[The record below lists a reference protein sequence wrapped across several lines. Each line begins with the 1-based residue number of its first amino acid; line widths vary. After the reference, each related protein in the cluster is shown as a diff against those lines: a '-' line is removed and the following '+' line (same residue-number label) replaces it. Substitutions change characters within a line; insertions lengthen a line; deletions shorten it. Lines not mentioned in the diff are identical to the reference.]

1 MKKMIQ
7 IGAGNIGRAC
17 LGRLFSAADY
27 QIYFSDVV
35 ESVLASI
42 AAAKEYNV
50 RLLGKD
56 FDKVVNVPNVD
67 RLPQDDSEFKKLF
80 DEISI
85 ITTAVGV
92 NVLPHVSPLIA
103 NAIKHR
109 YETKNEAH
117 LNIMACENTTGAS
130 SKLEEHVHKLLDTE
144 IISWLSGRVAF
155 SNVAIDCIVPAGDIN
170 KDPMNPV
177 CENFAEL
184 IIDEKTFLGEQ
195 LSVDGILYKANLPAY
210 VERKLFTLN
219 TGHAITA
226 YLGFLAGKKT
236 VADAI
241 NDKAIE
247 NIVCSAM
254 KESGNVLIKRHGFDE
269 AEHHKYIEKILN
281 RFFNPYMEDLVVRV
295 GREPMRKLSYSDRLI
310 KPLLGTLEY
319 GLPHE
324 FLMKGIVSAFQFFN
338 PEDPESLKLKEL
350 KETKNL
356 KDVVLEV
363 TGLTKETEL
372 CEEIYKSLQ
381 SALS

>member
-17 LGRLFSAADY
+17 LGRLFSAAGY
-27 QIYFSDVV
+27 HLYFSDVV
-35 ESVLASI
+35 ESVLSAIS
-42 AAAKEYNV
+42 AAKEYNV

-67 RLPQDDSEFKKLF
+67 RLPQDEAELNKLF
-80 DEISI
+80 DELDI

-92 NVLPHVSPLIA
+92 NILPHVSPLIA
-103 NAIKHR
+103 HAIKRR
-109 YETKNEAH
+109 YETKNDNF
-117 LNIMACENTTGAS
+117 LNVMACENTTGAS
-130 SKLEEHVHKLLDTE
+130 SKLQEHVYKLLNSE
-144 IISWLSGRVAF
+144 VISWLEGKVAF
-155 SNVAIDCIVPAGDIN
+155 ANVAIDCIVPAGDIN

-184 IIDEKTFLGEQ
+184 IIDEKAFLGEQ
-195 LSVDGILYKANLPAY
+195 LKVDGILYKANLPAY

-226 YLGFLAGKKT
+226 YLGFLSGKKT

-241 NDKAIE
+241 SDKSIE
-247 NIVCSAM
+247 DIVCAAM
-254 KESGNVLIKRHGFDE
+254 KESGNVLIKRHGFEE
-269 AEHHKYIEKILN
+269 AEHHKYIDKILN

-319 GLPHE
+319 SLSHE
-324 FLMKGIVSAFQFFN
+324 NLMKGIVAAFQFFN

-350 KETKNL
+350 KETKDL

-363 TGLTKETEL
+363 TGLSKETEL

-381 SALS
+381 EALS